1 LRIVLSLFFLLS
13 LVAFGDSSYGVQF
26 ESKKKQSFI
35 NDLLPAI
42 IEENNNIAKE
52 REFVNE
58 FFSKEF
64 FLKLNGPNKQQN
76 IQKLAKIADKY
87 KINDLFNKDEYL
99 KKVDMIPPSMAVA
112 QAVLETGWGQS
123 EYARELNNYYGHYVF
138 SKKLGFEGKAVKG
151 KYERI
156 RVFEDIKDS
165 VKAYMLNLNTHIAY
179 KGFRDARVRHRLA
192 GGFIAGDS
200 AIEYLTKYSILKGNY
215 IKRVKDVI
223 YDNDLSIFDATIAD
237 VNNFRPNELVSLY

>member
-1 LRIVLSLFFLLS
+1 MRIVLSIFFLLS
-13 LVAFGDSSYGVQF
+13 LVAFGGNSNTAQF
-26 ESKKKQSFI
+26 ESAKKQKFM

-42 IEENNNIAKE
+42 IEENKKIALE
-52 REFVNE
+52 REFVNN

-64 FLKLNGPNKQQN
+64 FLKLNGPNKQHN
-76 IQKLAKIADKY
+76 IQKLAKIAEKY
-87 KINDLFNKDEYL
+87 KINNLFNKNEYL

-112 QAVLETGWGQS
+112 QAVLETGWGES

-138 SKKLGFEGKAVKG
+138 SKNLGFKGRAVKG

-156 RVFEDIKDS
+156 RIFEDIKDS
-165 VKAYMLNLNTHIAY
+165 VRAYMRNLNIHTAY

-200 AIEYLTKYSILKGNY
+200 AIEYLSRYSILKGSY

-223 YDNDLSIFDATIAD
+223 YDNDLTIFDATMAD
-237 VNNFRPNELVSLY
+237 VTNFKPDELVSLY